1 MRTKSGTPRNAVLA
15 ALLVAAFAAAPHA
28 LGAQSQLDVSQARA
42 FLGNWVISM
51 QTDFGPMTLNMT
63 IADQGGK
70 VAASVGSPEMGGM
83 VNVTDVTRNGEAL
96 VLRYDVD
103 AQGQMIDVMMSL
115 TPSGENL
122 ATYIEAAAGQFMVQA
137 IATRA
142 AS

>member
-1 MRTKSGTPRNAVLA
+1 MRTKVFATTRGVLA
-15 ALLVAAFAAAPHA
+15 ALVVTALAAAPQA
-28 LGAQSQLDVSQARA
+28 LSAQSQLDVSQARA

-83 VNVTDVTRNGEAL
+83 VNVTDVTRDGDAL
-96 VLRYDVD
+96 VLRYDID

-137 IATRA
+137 TATRA